1 MKRNEG
7 VTLIELMVS
16 MVIFAI
22 VIVGVTM
29 FNASNSRATLK
40 SERNAKRI
48 LLQEKAIEEFKGY
61 LKSASVPGSRFDD
74 IWVNGDLGDT
84 LPDSDGILTD
94 SAAGMSARLE
104 IDGFIPD
111 QTADVSDVGVQLRVR
126 VISDDKNYD
135 ISDTVLT
142 FISRHD

>member
-1 MKRNEG
+1 MKRKEG

-22 VIVGVTM
+22 VIVGTTM
-29 FNASNSRATLK
+29 FNASNTRATVK
-40 SERNAKRI
+40 SERNAKRV
-48 LLQEKAIEEFKGY
+48 LLQEKTIEEFKGY

-74 IWVNGDLGDT
+74 IWVNGDVGDT
-84 LPDSDGILTD
+84 LPGGIIID
-94 SAAGMSARLE
+94 SAAGMSVRLE
-104 IDGFIPD
+104 IDSFIPNSA
-111 QTADVSDVGVQLRVR
+111 ADVSDVGVQLQVR
-126 VISDDKNYD
+126 VIADDENDD

>member
-1 MKRNEG
+1 MKKNRG

-22 VIVGVTM
+22 VIVGVTV
-29 FNASNSRATLK
+29 FNANNTRATVK
-40 SERNAKRI
+40 SERNAKRVA
-48 LLQEKAIEEFKGY
+48 LQEKAIEEFKGY

-74 IWVNGDLGDT
+74 IWLNCGVGDT
-84 LPDSDGILTD
+84 LPAGVFTD
-94 SAAGMSARLE
+94 SAVDMSVRLE
-104 IDGFIPD
+104 IDSFIPND
-111 QTADVSDVGVQLRVR
+111 SADVSGVGVQLQVR
-126 VISDDKNYD
+126 VISTDAHLN

>member
-1 MKRNEG
+1 MKKNKG

-22 VIVGVTM
+22 VIVGVTV
-29 FNASNSRATLK
+29 FNANNTKATVR
-40 SERNAKRI
+40 SERNAKRV
-48 LLQEKAIEEFKGY
+48 LLQEKTIEEFKGY

-74 IWVNGDLGDT
+74 IWVNGDVGDT
-84 LPDSDGILTD
+84 LPAAIITD
-94 SAAGMSARLE
+94 SAAGMSVRLE

-111 QTADVSDVGVQLRVR
+111 QTAGVTDVGVQLQVR
-126 VISDDKNYD
+126 VISDDENYN